1 MDKTNVIIKIPGLL
15 YENDHFINIEE
26 EKLIEKTIELLRSR
40 KSIINVLFNSDHKP
54 ATKKVD
60 TLTKVEI
67 LLSDETGNFNYY
79 ED

>member
-15 YENDHFINIEE
+15 YENDHFMNIDE

-40 KSIINVLFNSDHKP
+40 QSMINVLFNSEHKS
-54 ATKKVD
+54 ATNKVD

-67 LLSDETGNFNYY
+67 LLSDDLGNFNYY